1 MRGSRRATMRPAC
14 GLVLGFAL
22 AIAVNPHRAAAQQA
36 PCLGAPYRAFD
47 FWIGTWDVIGANGS
61 VAGRNVITAGNNGC
75 TIHESYS
82 TPRGY
87 TGQSIN
93 AFDAS
98 RNRWHQT
105 WSDNSGL
112 LLLLDGESPRPGV
125 MVLQGARRD
134 GQGREILD
142 RITWTANA
150 DGSVRQHWENSSDGG
165 ATWTTSFDGR
175 YVRVGQPDRR

>member
-1 MRGSRRATMRPAC
+1 MRYPSLRTAAVLLTSFSL
-14 GLVLGFAL
+14 LVTADT
-22 AIAVNPHRAAAQQA
+22 AAAQQA
-36 PCLGAPYRAFD
+36 PCRADAYRAFD
-47 FWIGTWDVIGANGS
+47 FWIGTWDVIGANGN

-142 RITWTANA
+142 RITWTASA

-165 ATWTTSFDGR
+165 TTWTTSFDGR